1 MHNEDYI
8 ASGILELYAAGGL
21 SLAERE
27 EVEQRAAASPEIRM
41 ALDEACMVMEEYATL
56 HAVNP
61 KPELKNRILAQINA
75 SIPTQ
80 HNGPIT
86 ETDNVRNLLYEEDKA
101 ASPYRWM
108 FAASI
113 VLFLLSGW
121 LSFHFYSKWQ
131 QAEQKLA
138 SVTAA
143 EQLLA
148 QNFKTTSLQL
158 QQQEKKLAI
167 LQDPAFKPVKLKGVE
182 AYPDASMRVYWNPQ
196 QQQVYVDAI
205 ALPAPPAGKQYQL
218 WALKDGQPIDAGLI
232 EISES
237 KDNMQQMKNIGAA
250 QAFAVTLEPVGGSKT
265 PTLEKLTVM
274 GTVDS

>member
-8 ASGILELYAAGGL
+8 ASGILEVYAAGGL

-27 EVEQRAAASPEIRM
+27 EVERRAAASPEIRM
-41 ALDEACMVMEEYATL
+41 ALNEACMVMEEYASL

-61 KPELKNRILAQINA
+61 RPELKNRILAQIDA
-75 SIPTQ
+75 PIPAQ
-80 HNGPIT
+80 SGESAT
-86 ETDNVRNLLYEEDKA
+86 ESDNVKQLLYEEDKA
-101 ASPYRWM
+101 ASPYKWM

-113 VLFLLSGW
+113 LLFLLSGW

-131 QAEQKLA
+131 QAEEKLA
-138 SVTAA
+138 SVTAS

-167 LQDPAFKPVKLKGVE
+167 VQDPAFKPVNLKGVE
-182 AYPDASMRVYWNPQ
+182 AHPDASLRVYWNPQ

-218 WALKDGQPIDAGLI
+218 WALKDGQPIDAGMI
-232 EISES
+232 EMLGKGDSL
-237 KDNMQQMKNIGAA
+237 QQMKNIDAA
-250 QAFAVTLEPVGGSKT
+250 QAFAVTLEPIGGSKT
-265 PTLEKLTVM
+265 PTLEQLTVM